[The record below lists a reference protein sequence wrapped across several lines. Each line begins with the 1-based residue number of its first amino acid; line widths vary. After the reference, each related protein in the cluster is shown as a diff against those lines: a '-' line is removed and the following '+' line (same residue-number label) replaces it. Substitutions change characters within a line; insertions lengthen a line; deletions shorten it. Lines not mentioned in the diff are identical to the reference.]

1 MSGVIHVAA
10 GALVDGHGRV
20 LIAQRHAQ
28 AHQGG
33 LWEFPGGKL
42 EPGED
47 GETALRRELRE
58 ELGVKIRTQ
67 RPLIRIEHAYPDR
80 RVVLHVFLVNAW
92 EGEPR
97 GREGQPLAWVMPAE
111 LGAYPMPAADVPV
124 VTALGL
130 PERYLITPPRIE
142 DASRFLQYLDG
153 LLDQGLRLIQ
163 YRVFDTG
170 DADPVTLLQA
180 VERRCRSAGA
190 TVMQNVACGLA
201 ARVATGGLHLN
212 TRQLLSGNTRPVGF
226 ERVSASCHS
235 QQDLRQAE
243 ALGLDFAV
251 LSLVLPTRSHPD
263 ADPLGWD
270 RFSRIVGNARIP
282 VYALGGMHNGLLAQ
296 AWQSGAQGI
305 AGIRGFWGDE
315 TL

>member
-1 MSGVIHVAA
+1 M
-10 GALVDGHGRV
+10 
-20 LIAQRHAQ
+20 
-28 AHQGG
+28 
-33 LWEFPGGKL
+33 
-42 EPGED
+42 
-47 GETALRRELRE
+47 RRELRE

-190 TVMQNVACGLA
+190 TVMQNVAC
-201 ARVATGGLHLN
+201 
-212 TRQLLSGNTRPVGF
+212 
-226 ERVSASCHS
+226 E
-235 QQDLRQAE
+235 AE